1 MEEGKSL
8 VKPDI
13 KKYKL
18 KDDIERYYIDT
29 YEKLYWIVDE
39 RFKEQKKKYLD
50 DEPMI
55 DLSQLIID
63 LHKERYSTFWVGR
76 LCGMI
81 AGIANLG
88 DDKDLDLDEKGSVV
102 FKNKIQFEIK
112 YEINFENSILY
123 SMQFWN
129 TRFLQYVNFSNVCF
143 RGSTDVSSSIF
154 FDDVNLTQIDISQD
168 IDSSEKL
175 PCIIGEIRFQN
186 IIFKKAV
193 SFDCEKWNKWNN
205 FHFNGNTFEGGV
217 HFMFCTMTDPYGHF
231 YDFANSNFKGN
242 VLIDSRGTSDSSTP
256 ISQINFNES
265 HFHKKLKIFGVQ
277 IGNILMRNC
286 HFDDTVNISQNYYDT
301 LSCLDFSFSTINCL
315 FFIDSDLGNNKGEP
329 IKLEKEIC
337 FSKSLITKDALI
349 FLRNINKGNDAKKQ
363 GCLNFEYANIL
374 GTITIQ
380 DSKLKEIKLAKSTLI
395 GNINI
400 EDVDTGYDCRES
412 IAKIKDSFLKR
423 NDVVNSLVYKAKEM
437 ESYSNDL
444 SKCFSCKFLKI
455 NKLKFIDLIKKYF
468 MTLKLFRFIVK
479 NLWSF
484 IKFVLLKCILLPLV
498 ILPIGI
504 LLSIIPSKSLEKV
517 REYTLLYLNRIS
529 NSFGMSWGQ
538 GVLFTCI
545 TALFFFV
552 LINYLGMPAPF
563 SENIPKGETCF
574 GYLWENYLNMF
585 YLLDFKEKFSKGI
598 ILNPFGETLFFVSK
612 IFVSYGIY
620 QTISAFRK
628 YGK

>member
-1 MEEGKSL
+1 MEEGTLETKS
-8 VKPDI
+8 DI
-13 KKYKL
+13 KKVTSS
-18 KDDIERYYIDT
+18 DGIERDCIDT
-29 YEKLYWIVDE
+29 YEKLYWIVNE
-39 RFKEQKKKYLD
+39 RFKEQKEKNPD
-50 DEPMI
+50 AEPII
-55 DLSQLIID
+55 DLSNVVICLG
-63 LHKERYSTFWVGR
+63 KGYSDFWIGK
-76 LCGMI
+76 LCGNI
-81 AGIANLG
+81 EGIKNLG
-88 DDKDLDLDEKGSVV
+88 DEKDLIPNNLGGITI
-102 FKNKIQFEIK
+102 KNEIQFEVKSKIT
-112 YEINFENSILY
+112 FANSILY
-123 SMQFWN
+123 SMQFCN
-129 TRFLQYVNFSNVCF
+129 TRFLKYVNLSNVRF
-143 RGSTDVSSSIF
+143 KSSTNVSDSIF
-154 FDDVNLTQIDISQD
+154 FNDVNLTQIDISQD
-168 IDSSEKL
+168 IDSSDKL
-175 PCIIGEIRFQN
+175 PRIIGDIRFQN
-186 IIFKKAV
+186 IIFKKVV

-205 FHFNGNTFEGGV
+205 FYFNENTFEGDV
-217 HFMFCTMTDPYGHF
+217 SFMFCTITDPNGYF
-231 YDFANSNFKGN
+231 YDFTNSNFKGD
-242 VLIDSRGTSDSSTP
+242 VLIDSRGNSGSSTP
-256 ISQINFNES
+256 ISQINFDRS

-286 HFDDTVNISQNYYDT
+286 HFDSTANISQNYYDT
-301 LSCLDFSFSTINCL
+301 LSCLDFSFSTINSL
-315 FFIDSDLGNNKGEP
+315 FFIDSDLGNDMGEP
-329 IKLEKEIC
+329 INLEKEIS
-337 FSKSLITKDALI
+337 FSKSLITKDAFL

-363 GCLNFEYANIL
+363 GCLNFKYANIL

-455 NKLKFIDLIKKYF
+455 NKIKFIDLIKKYF

-529 NSFGMSWGQ
+529 NSFGMSWGR
-538 GVLFTCI
+538 GVLFTCV
-545 TALFFFV
+545 TALLFFI
-552 LINYLGMPAPF
+552 LINYQGMPAPF
-563 SENIPKGETCF
+563 SENIPNGETCF